1 MQSGTTHIAH
11 HAQHRYD
18 IVPESGVGFY
28 VIRYADS
35 TDKSTHDYQQ
45 DTLKMA
51 KEFAHE
57 EFGVPIGSWT
67 PVPKK

>member
-11 HAQHRYD
+11 HAHHRYE
-18 IVPESGVGFY
+18 IVPESDVGFY

-35 TDKSTHDYQQ
+35 TDKSTYDYLQ
-45 DTLKMA
+45 DTLEMA
-51 KEFAHE
+51 MECAHE
-57 EFGVPIGSWT
+57 EFAVPIGSWT